1 MTDEGNN
8 KIIYPELSY
17 EIVGALF
24 DVFNDLGYGLQ
35 EKYYYRA
42 IAQELKNRGLNF
54 KSQAPIKLDYR
65 GSKIGFYLVDFIIE
79 EKIILEIK
87 KGNFFAR
94 TNIEQVKA
102 YLHTSG
108 LKLAI
113 LANFTEQGVKFKR
126 ILNIK

>member
-1 MTDEGNN
+1 MADEDKN

-17 EIVGALF
+17 EIVGVLF

-42 IAQELKNRGLNF
+42 I
-54 KSQAPIKLDYR
+54 
-65 GSKIGFYLVDFIIE
+65 
-79 EKIILEIK
+79 
-87 KGNFFAR
+87 
-94 TNIEQVKA
+94 EQVKA
-102 YLHTSG
+102 YLYTSG

-113 LANFTEQGVKFKR
+113 LANFTEQGIKFKR